1 MHWSRQLHQTTQ
13 WHHITLERVFAL
25 SQPPKFWLFFL
36 FACIKISVRKN
47 YLMQHVKN
55 PVLPWPGDGTKH
67 YWWMVHKKEKREKCD
82 VSKNKRTDERMSPNF
97 SKKWSNWVEKEIRKI
112 WVWVG
117 IEAKSFGMRDTHISS
132 SQLRFNGT
140 SQSKVD
146 SVNALWPFTLKCLTC
161 TEA

>member
-67 YWWMVHKKEKREKCD
+67 YWWMVHKKGKVRRLQEQ
-82 VSKNKRTDERMSPNF
+82 KNRWKNVAEF
-97 SKKWSNWVEKEIRKI
+97 LKKVKQLSWKGNSENLS
-112 WVWVG
+112 VG
-117 IEAKSFGMRDTHISS
+117 GNRSQVLWNARHTHILIPAPV
-132 SQLRFNGT
+132 QWHQPKQGGFCECIVAFHFEMLDMYRGLN
-140 SQSKVD
+140 
-146 SVNALWPFTLKCLTC
+146 L
-161 TEA
+161 